1 MKHYCTQ
8 LIKSQIFHCRI
19 FIEYLRNCY
28 LKAQCP
34 SQILPPAHVFDI
46 RCSVGFHPTNCHRF
60 WDTFWCTWTLKTDWI
75 SDWYQNCLCVWAQY
89 KVLHYQ
95 LCPAVRVSAECISGA
110 CTVYSIVHLA
120 HIAHTVSIVVTPLH
134 AIWCYSQY
142 NCALLYGS
150 MSTQMLH
157 ISQKP
162 TANSTKLHTTSSV
175 YKAALCLSQQLF
187 NTLACQEAALHFTHA
202 LPMLFVLYSIHFLH
216 IIVLCTS

>member
-1 MKHYCTQ
+1 MKHYRTQ
-8 LIKSQIFHCRI
+8 LIKSQMFHCRI
-19 FIEYLRNCY
+19 FIEYLRNCF

-46 RCSVGFHPTNCHRF
+46 RCSVGSHPTNCHRF

-95 LCPAVRVSAECISGA
+95 LCPAVRVSAEGISGA

-134 AIWCYSQY
+134 AIWCRSQY
-142 NCALLYGS
+142 FGRRVNEYSDVVHLTKTYKFYKTRLYKFRVQRLHYAFVS
-150 MSTQMLH
+150 SSSTH
-157 ISQKP
+157 
-162 TANSTKLHTTSSV
+162 
-175 YKAALCLSQQLF
+175 
-187 NTLACQEAALHFTHA
+187 
-202 LPMLFVLYSIHFLH
+202 
-216 IIVLCTS
+216 